1 MRIKYNMFSNEAGTI
16 SLCGNILQLRI
27 TDGDCE
33 EDVFREILGVI
44 QKVFRETDVPLR
56 LILNSLDEEIRSDVI
71 SQLVEFLDSRSLN
84 TENLLGTAVILS
96 SVQYTFSKIL
106 IDTLKFTKPVGV
118 FCSEIEAAE
127 FVASL

>member
-1 MRIKYNMFSNEAGTI
+1 MFSNEVGTI
-16 SLCGNILQLRI
+16 TLSGNILQLRI

-33 EDVFREILGVI
+33 EDVFREILDVI

-56 LILNSLDEEIRSDVI
+56 LILNSLDEEIRSDII

-106 IDTLKFTKPVGV
+106 IDTLKFTKPVRV

>member
-1 MRIKYNMFSNEAGTI
+1 MFSNEVGTI
-16 SLCGNILQLRI
+16 TLFGNIPKLRI

-33 EDVFREILGVI
+33 EDVFREILGAI
-44 QKVFRETDVPLR
+44 QKSFRETYIPLR

-84 TENLLGTAVILS
+84 TEKLLGTSVILS
-96 SVQYTFSKIL
+96 SAQYTFSKIL
-106 IDTLKFTKPVGV
+106 IDTLKFTKPLGV

-127 FVASL
+127 FVASR